1 MWQRLRG
8 LWQRLMGSLW
18 FVPGLMVLGAI
29 LLAVLMVY
37 LSGTVNDDVL
47 ERFPRLFGANAES
60 SRSMLATIAGSMITV
75 AGVTFSVVVVAVAQ
89 ASQQYTPRILRN
101 FLRDRP
107 SQLVL
112 GTLAGVFVYC
122 LVVLR
127 TIRGVEDIRFVPSLA
142 VLVAFL
148 LAIVAIAFLV
158 YFIHH
163 IAGQLEAASI
173 LERIGHETASSID
186 EHFPDGLGWKAAD
199 GLTPPAR
206 ELPWRPIPSKHTGYI
221 QSIDE
226 SGMVHL
232 ARKLDL
238 VVRMEHGVGEFVIRE
253 LPLVS
258 VLGDA
263 SDEECRVEFNRLFT
277 VAAYRTVFQDVE
289 FGIRQMVDIAL
300 KALSPSMN
308 DTTTAVNCVDHISA
322 ALARIGDRRVEEPL
336 RVDEDGALRI
346 VARGPTYQGLL
357 DVAFN
362 EIRRS
367 SRDNVNLL
375 TRLLT
380 RIQDIALAT
389 PDADRRALLRTHA
402 DRILHAAQHHV
413 ELAEDREPV
422 LRAYDRLM
430 ITLRATATDGP
441 KLTRVAGAH

>member
-29 LLAVLMVY
+29 VLAILMVY
-37 LSGTVNDDVL
+37 VSGMVKDDVL

-75 AGVTFSVVVVAVAQ
+75 AGVTFSIVVVAVAQ

-112 GTLAGVFVYC
+112 GILAGVFVYC

-127 TIRGVEDIRFVPSLA
+127 TIRGVEDIRFVPSVA

-173 LERIGHETASSID
+173 LERIGHETTESVDA
-186 EHFPDGLGWKAAD
+186 HFADPIGHTAAD
-199 GLTPPAR
+199 GLVPPSSDA
-206 ELPWRPIPSKHTGYI
+206 PWRPVPSRHTGYI

-226 SGMVHL
+226 SGMLHL
-232 ARKLDL
+232 ARKLDV
-238 VVRMEHGVGEFVIRE
+238 VVRMEHGVGEFVIKK

-263 SDEECRVEFNRLFT
+263 DDDECRDGFNRLFT

-322 ALARIGDRRVEEPL
+322 ALARLGDRRVEEP
-336 RVDEDGALRI
+336 RRADEDGTLRI
-346 VARGPTYQGLL
+346 VARGPTYEGLL
-357 DVAFN
+357 NVAFN

-380 RIQDIALAT
+380 RLRDVVIAT
-389 PDADRRALLRTHA
+389 PDPYRRALLRQHA
-402 DRILHAAQHHV
+402 DRILRAAEHHV

-422 LRAYDRLM
+422 QRAHDHLM
-430 ITLRATATDGP
+430 STLRETSTETARLARVATA
-441 KLTRVAGAH
+441 H